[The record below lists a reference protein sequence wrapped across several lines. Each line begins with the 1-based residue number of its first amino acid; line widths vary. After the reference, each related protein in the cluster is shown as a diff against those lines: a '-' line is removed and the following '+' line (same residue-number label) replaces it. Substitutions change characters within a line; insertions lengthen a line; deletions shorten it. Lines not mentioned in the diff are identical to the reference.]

1 MTDMT
6 AKALAT
12 QLILL
17 NSNWG
22 MSSLHLEWTR
32 SLPPP
37 FFFLLRV
44 SFKHHKSREA
54 TFQVLWL
61 LTSCLSREP
70 HAQCP
75 SRADQLCCTLWELW
89 STTVRWSSAL
99 PPKRCCELFARSQR
113 FQSILSKSSSVLL
126 HCPRSISSVWTSR
139 SVSKGQ
145 GQWGQR
151 RPRVLQLLVLDSQPW
166 MTHRRFVGPS
176 GQTMRRRCRA
186 CQSRRR
192 QCLLLWLHCQNK
204 HLWTSSKYP
213 QCSSPPASDA
223 PSLSFLQHHS
233 MLATCSLG
241 GHSLWGDVEHACPT
255 RWSAFSLLCQI
266 VALLQSPADLWVK
279 LLRAAWCNPSA
290 LLPGF
295 ASKHRL
301 SFSQC
306 WTPRRTLPWC
316 GSSQRQRPMLQSC
329 QTSHR
334 LCRRT
339 CHTSIPAGPRVSR
352 STLPCWMLRRARRC
366 RHSHRSSRSQ
376 WCPTSKRAIATSW
389 RTSRTP
395 PHLNV
400 LQTARNIVESNG
412 SACPQGWTPQAWPT

>member
-54 TFQVLWL
+54 TSQVLWL

-126 HCPRSISSVWTSR
+126 RCPRSISSVWTSR

-213 QCSSPPASDA
+213 QCSSPPASGA

-233 MLATCSLG
+233 RLATCSLG
-241 GHSLWGDVEHACPT
+241 GHSLWGDVEHAYPT

-266 VALLQSPADLWVK
+266 VALPQSPADLWVK
-279 LLRAAWCNPSA
+279 LLRAAWCNPSV

-306 WTPRRTLPWC
+306 WTLLETLPPSC
-316 GSSQRQRPMLQSC
+316 GMVFSLFSHPFSSSSRVLRQSSES
-329 QTSHR
+329 TSGVP
-334 LCRRT
+334 LDLVECMMALLF
-339 CHTSIPAGPRVSR
+339 CSEWISR
-352 STLPCWMLRRARRC
+352 SLAVRVAGWKSGGNADPPPQLPIKSNPSIISWTIP
-366 RHSHRSSRSQ
+366 RS
-376 WCPTSKRAIATSW
+376 
-389 RTSRTP
+389 
-395 PHLNV
+395 
-400 LQTARNIVESNG
+400 G
-412 SACPQGWTPQAWPT
+412 